1 MLAIVARAR
10 LAHIGLRTRLQQDN
24 RPRGEYVVC
33 RAHSVIVARAGEL
46 YLRQAATGGSRT
58 SWKRT
63 RGGLSSAAMSTRA
76 WMAFAAMTTIWG
88 VPYLFIKIAVDGG
101 APPAGLA
108 WARVVIGSAVL
119 LALAQRAGSLSALRG
134 HLGWVAAF
142 GAVEIAVPFPL
153 IALGEQHVPSSLAA
167 ILIATIPLMI
177 AVLALR
183 FDPSE
188 RPTWTRLIG
197 LTVGFAGVVTLL
209 GVDVSNHPNELLGVL
224 AILLAALGYGI
235 GPLIVKHRLA
245 NLDPRAT
252 MGGSLAFAALL
263 LTPAAALTAPPT
275 LPSGGALAAIVAL
288 GFVCTA
294 LAFVIYNVLIT
305 EAGPSRASVITY
317 VNPVVAVALG
327 VTLLGDRPG
336 TGAVAGLLLILAGSW
351 LSTDGRLPPG
361 LAIPAPSF
369 IRRRR
374 RGPRSADSALRSL
387 GRVT

>member
-1 MLAIVARAR
+1 
-10 LAHIGLRTRLQQDN
+10 
-24 RPRGEYVVC
+24 
-33 RAHSVIVARAGEL
+33 
-46 YLRQAATGGSRT
+46 
-58 SWKRT
+58 
-63 RGGLSSAAMSTRA
+63 MSTRA
-76 WMAFAAMTTIWG
+76 WMGFAAMSAIWG

-108 WARVVIGSAVL
+108 WARVLIGSAVL
-119 LALAQRAGSLSALRG
+119 LALARRAGSLSALKG

-167 ILIATIPLMI
+167 ILIATVPLLI

-224 AILLAALGYGI
+224 AILLAALGYAI

-263 LTPAAALTAPPT
+263 LTPAAVLTAPPT
-275 LPSGGALAAIVAL
+275 PPSGGALAAIVAL
-288 GFVCTA
+288 GVVCTA

-317 VNPVVAVALG
+317 INPVVAVALG

-361 LAIPAPSF
+361 LAISAPRF

-374 RGPRSADSALRSL
+374 RGPRSADSAPRSL
-387 GRVT
+387 RRVDGLVASTSRGSR